1 MYINHFMKLL
11 LRVNIVIFTI
21 ICFSCSKDDN
31 VQKEE
36 SKLTVTDVDGNIY
49 NTITIGNQTWML
61 ENLKTTTFN
70 DGTPITEHLFGMDWG
85 DLPNQTAQY
94 QWADTSDLNNII
106 DEELP
111 FDFYGAMY
119 NHWAI
124 ESGKLAPEGWRI
136 PSKADFRELENY
148 LSEKGFENQEAST
161 LKSSTGWLL
170 SSGNG
175 TNAVKFNGLPNG
187 YINAFGG
194 PTLGQ
199 GICTWATTNVNT
211 QLPLGSRTRVL
222 VQLFDTENILYDDN
236 AIQIGAGIRCI
247 KE

>member
-1 MYINHFMKLL
+1 MKSLIRLNIIFLL
-11 LRVNIVIFTI
+11 LIGFG
-21 ICFSCSKDDN
+21 CSKDDN
-31 VQKEE
+31 NPNEE
-36 SKLTVTDVDGNIY
+36 PVLTVTDVDGNIY

-70 DGTPITEHLFGMDWG
+70 DGTPIIEHLHGMNWG
-85 DLPNQTAQY
+85 DLLNQTAQY
-94 QWADTSDLNNII
+94 QWADTSDLNNVV

-136 PSKADFRELENY
+136 PTKADFEELENY
-148 LSEKGFENQEAST
+148 LSENGFENQIASA
-161 LKSSTGWLL
+161 LKSSTGWLP

-175 TNAVKFNGLPNG
+175 TNASEFNGLPNG
-187 YINAFGG
+187 YINALGG

-199 GICTWATTNVNT
+199 GICTWATTDVNT
-211 QLPLGSRTRVL
+211 NLSLGSRTRVL
-222 VQLFDTENILYDDN
+222 VQLFDTENILYSDN
-236 AIQIGAGIRCI
+236 AIQLGAGIRCI

>member
-1 MYINHFMKLL
+1 MRLLTKINVVVLFVL
-11 LRVNIVIFTI
+11 ISFG
-21 ICFSCSKDDN
+21 CSKDDN
-31 VQKEE
+31 NSNNEQE
-36 SKLTVTDVDGNIY
+36 LTVTDIDGNVY
-49 NTITIGNQTWML
+49 NTITIGNQIWML

-70 DGTPITEHLFGMDWG
+70 DGTPIIEYLFGMDWG
-85 DLPNQTAQY
+85 SIGNQVPQY
-94 QWADTSDLNNII
+94 QWADTSDSNNVVE
-106 DEELP
+106 EELP

-136 PSKADFRELENY
+136 PTKEDFEKLEKY
-148 LSEKGFENQEAST
+148 LSENGFENQVALA
-161 LKSSTGWLL
+161 LKSSTGWLP

-175 TNAVKFNGLPNG
+175 TNAVNFNGLPNG
-187 YINAFGG
+187 YVNAFGG

-211 QLPLGSRTRVL
+211 SVPLGSRTRVL
-222 VQLFDTENILYDDN
+222 VQLFDTENIFYSDN